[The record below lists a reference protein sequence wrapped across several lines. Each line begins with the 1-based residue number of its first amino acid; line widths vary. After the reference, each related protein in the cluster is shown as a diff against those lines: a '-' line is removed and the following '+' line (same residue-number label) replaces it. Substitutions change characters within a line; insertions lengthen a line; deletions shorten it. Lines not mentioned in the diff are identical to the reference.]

1 MRIIALALLV
11 LGCGNDNAQV
21 NITKT
26 IGSAGGLVDTGSGS
40 SVNVPPGALVMNT
53 NITITKV
60 DVAPPAGRILVGPA
74 FDFGPDGTTFSQPVT
89 ITLPF
94 DSSLLP
100 AGTGPSSIVIFT
112 AQRGS
117 TQWTPV
123 ATTVASNT
131 VQTSTSH
138 FTVYAPT
145 VTAPSD
151 MGFSNSN
158 PDFSIASCTPSCTPG
173 TSSCGC
179 TETCS
184 TTTITMTCLPTG
196 SSGFNCTCKANGS
209 PLSFTP
215 SVLDCTNLSQLN
227 SAFLQCAG

>member
-1 MRIIALALLV
+1 MALALLAT
-11 LGCGNDNAQV
+11 LGCNNPDNQI

-26 IGSAGGLVDTGSGS
+26 IGSAGGVVDTGTGS
-40 SVNVPPGALVMNT
+40 SVNVPPGALGMNT

-60 DVAPPAGRILVGPA
+60 DVPAPAGRILVGPA

-100 AGTGPSSIVIFT
+100 AGTSASSIVIFT
-112 AQRGS
+112 APLGS
-117 TQWTPV
+117 TQYTPV

-145 VTAPSD
+145 VAAPSD

-158 PDFSIASCTPSCTPG
+158 PDFSIASCSPMCTTG
-173 TSSCGC
+173 TSGCSC

-184 TTTITMTCLPTG
+184 TTTITMTCTPTG

-215 SVLDCTNLSQLN
+215 SVLDCTNASQLN